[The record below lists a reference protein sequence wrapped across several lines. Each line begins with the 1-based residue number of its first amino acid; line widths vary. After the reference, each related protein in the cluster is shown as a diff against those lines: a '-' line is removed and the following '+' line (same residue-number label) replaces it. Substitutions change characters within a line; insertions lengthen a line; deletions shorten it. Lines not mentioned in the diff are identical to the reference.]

1 MSVSTLASLGMAIG
15 APLVYADQAYSIYR
29 KQDARGFS
37 HDVCA
42 VLLLANITRCFFWL
56 GERFE
61 FALLLQSI
69 LMIAAQLGLLYLC
82 IRFKPVTRF
91 SKSISSDGARVVF
104 NADED
109 QQPPQTS
116 QPSRSTTQDL
126 MDVHPAEQEE
136 DQLYADKQP
145 LLVTL
150 GSLFRG
156 NSYGRLSSTDP
167 TTSAGGLPPPN
178 TSSRTRSLM
187 AALKPSG
194 SRPLNFW
201 QWADYNSY
209 LVFLALFSLLLLL
222 LYVIFSS
229 STTFIAV
236 LGYVALGLESTLPI
250 PQLIANHRRKSLA
263 GFRAS
268 VLLGWL
274 GGDSFKLLYFVLRSS
289 PVQFTS
295 CAAFQLSIDLAILA
309 QSRVY
314 RQNTERDEEAMRSNA
329 QPNTQQQR
337 AQDEI
342 EEDEH
347 VPTTSQPKPKNKQK
361 QKQKVASE
369 EDELLDPHHV
379 IAIEADDEGDLS
391 NSRT

>member
-1 MSVSTLASLGMAIG
+1 MAIG

-109 QQPPQTS
+109 QQPSQTS
-116 QPSRSTTQDL
+116 QPSRSTTHDL
-126 MDVHPAEQEE
+126 MDVHAAEQEE